1 MSKFFEASKNILYF
15 GVVVMLLVYMVIYR
29 KSCNELND
37 LRRENRI
44 LKRYLQQELF
54 NSKDYVGDIYV
65 I

>member
-1 MSKFFEASKNILYF
+1 
-15 GVVVMLLVYMVIYR
+15 MLLVYMVIYR